1 MTVVNPPQDAT
12 VVRAAATAGH
22 ALTFAYER
30 KMTAAAED
38 CQQQGIAFLPLAAE
52 SLGGWHQTAEREVKK
67 LAAALARNTGKQLP
81 TSGDDLV
88 CSFSEGT
95 LHCWGTDNRVSA
107 PPDAAI
113 DGII

>member
-1 MTVVNPPQDAT
+1 MQQCTAVVG
-12 VVRAAATAGH
+12 AAATAGH

-38 CQQQGIAFLPLAAE
+38 CQQQGIPFLPLAAE

-67 LAAALARNTGKQLP
+67 LHWRGTLGSQTGRQLP
-81 TSGDDLV
+81 TSGDDSV
-88 CSFSEGT
+88 CSYSEGT